1 MTVTINLPAEIEA
14 SLVAQAQAHGMA
26 LPQYVENILREQVSP
41 VKRGRVLTPAE
52 KAAAWREGA
61 KRFPDTPL
69 LSDEA
74 ISRENLYADRG

>member
-1 MTVTINLPAEIEA
+1 MTVKIDLPAEVEA
-14 SLVAQAQAHGMA
+14 SLVAQARAHGMA
-26 LPQYVENILREQVSP
+26 LPQYVESILREQASP
-41 VKRGRVLTPAE
+41 VRHGRVLTPAE

-61 KRFPDTPL
+61 KLFPETPP